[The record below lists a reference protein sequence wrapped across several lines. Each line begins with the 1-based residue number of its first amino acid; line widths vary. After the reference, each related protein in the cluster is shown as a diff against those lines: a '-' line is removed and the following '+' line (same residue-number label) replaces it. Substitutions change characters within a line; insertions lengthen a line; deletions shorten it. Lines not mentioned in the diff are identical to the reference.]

1 MRFQVLS
8 ALALVAAATAQEIR
22 MGAYCENGG
31 AHTCDPETPS
41 SIMVCQNHAWV
52 YAVSCKEG
60 AVCSW
65 PQEFDTP
72 HCL

>member
-1 MRFQVLS
+1 
-8 ALALVAAATAQEIR
+8 

-41 SIMVCQNHAWV
+41 SIMVCRNHAWV
-52 YAVSCKEG
+52 YAASCKEG

-65 PQEFDTP
+65 PQEFDIP